1 MANYAD
7 MGQFLMESF
16 NMSNERK
23 PRTVIKKSKKLNE
36 SKSLKE
42 SVTIPDK
49 LDELLE
55 YTDFDYEALF
65 NNLVKWLPFEDLE
78 KFANDLA
85 RDWDL
90 DIED

>member
-16 NMSNERK
+16 NMNGERK
-23 PRTVIKKSKKLNE
+23 PRTVNKKSKRLNE

-49 LDELLE
+49 LNE
-55 YTDFDYEALF
+55 
-65 NNLVKWLPFEDLE
+65 
-78 KFANDLA
+78 
-85 RDWDL
+85 
-90 DIED
+90 

>member
-1 MANYAD
+1 MNNYAD

-23 PRTVIKKSKKLNE
+23 SRTVNKKSKRLNE

-49 LDELLE
+49 QDELLE

-65 NNLVKWLPFEDLE
+65 NNLVQWLPFEDLE